1 RRTGARALSRHRQ
14 DGLPRVSTTR
24 LSDADADVSWTAPLA
39 GGGLISGGGLLYC
52 VAPNA
57 TGGFFAFDLGKQPHR
72 EDHKESEERNNVLDA
87 LVSQNVLIVGRDGCH
102 QHDGQRKSQFDF
114 YGHRRN
120 LPLTTTQL
128 RCI

>member
-1 RRTGARALSRHRQ
+1 
-14 DGLPRVSTTR
+14 

-72 EDHKESEERNNVLDA
+72 EDHKESEERNDVLDA
-87 LVSQNVLIVGRDGCH
+87 LVSENVLIVGRDAAT
-102 QHDGQRKSQFDF
+102 S
-114 YGHRRN
+114 
-120 LPLTTTQL
+120 TTANESPSLIFTGIAGIS
-128 RCI
+128 R